1 MNEPKRVLK
10 TEELIQKRA
19 MDVKETRELLSLSEK
34 INAALLVN
42 RLRKCKDLSLELRK
56 RVLDNKVNR
65 AVQLRSK
72 YLKSSR
78 HLRSV

>member
-78 HLRSV
+78 QLRSV